1 MINNKMEQAFNDQI
15 QKEFYSSYLYLAMS
29 VYADS
34 QNMKG
39 IAHWLKVQHAEEKEH
54 AEKLV
59 SYLLE
64 RGGKVAFQ
72 ALPAPAAE
80 YGSLIEMFEAV
91 KEHEE
96 YITKSINELYEAAG
110 AEKDYAAQI
119 FLQWFIEE
127 QVEEEGNASEILE
140 KLKMVGERSGAILY
154 LDKELKKRVAE

>member
-1 MINNKMEQAFNDQI
+1 MINNKMERAFNDQI

-119 FLQWFIEE
+119 FLQWFITE
-127 QVEEEGNASEILE
+127 QVEEEASVNE
-140 KLKMVGERSGAILY
+140 V
-154 LDKELKKRVAE
+154 LDKMKLIGDKSSGIFYFDKALGKRQ